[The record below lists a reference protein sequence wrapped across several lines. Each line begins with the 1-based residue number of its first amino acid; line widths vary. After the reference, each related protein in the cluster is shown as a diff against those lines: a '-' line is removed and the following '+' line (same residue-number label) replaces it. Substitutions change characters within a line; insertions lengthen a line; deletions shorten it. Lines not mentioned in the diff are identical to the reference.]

1 MRSQSLGNFR
11 GASSRPC
18 LAVAPSVSIYVN
30 LPPNI
35 LNTYKG
41 LNPIRVAHNAGRT
54 QGASPDGLAAHRK
67 RMKLPK
73 DLEKEEVESAVRA
86 VLEKESIELCSDSN
100 IYIPVLKLNPELRKQ
115 IFYAKFIDE
124 LIIGYRDIEKTLEN
138 ELHGLQN
145 VNNNSDRVSRL
156 LLVTND
162 GSPRFYS
169 QLEFLHKNQGGR
181 VLICRLDIDSLLM
194 GNILELKDKQVK
206 AVLLN
211 RKKSVA
217 NVLKSL
223 L

>member
-1 MRSQSLGNFR
+1 
-11 GASSRPC
+11 
-18 LAVAPSVSIYVN
+18 
-30 LPPNI
+30 
-35 LNTYKG
+35 
-41 LNPIRVAHNAGRT
+41 
-54 QGASPDGLAAHRK
+54 
-67 RMKLPK
+67 MKLPK
-73 DLEKEEVESAVRA
+73 QLGQEEIESDVRA

-124 LIIGYRDIEKTLEN
+124 LIIGYRDVEKTLEN

-145 VNNNSDRVSRL
+145 VKNKSDRVSRL

-162 GSPRFYS
+162 GSPRFYK
-169 QLEFLHKNQGGR
+169 QLEFLHQNQGGR
-181 VLICRLDIDSLLM
+181 VLICRLDVDCLLM
-194 GNILELKDKQVK
+194 GTILELKNKQVK

-211 RKKSVA
+211 RKKSVV